1 MAQITNEYAS
11 ALFAL
16 ASEKNAKKEYEIA
29 LETINSVFDGEPQYI
44 EFLYSPS
51 IEKSIRLDS
60 IDKAFK
66 EIVPEDVLSFV
77 KILCEKGRIKDF
89 CEISDEYK
97 TLVAVSEGVMH
108 ATITSAIELTD
119 TEKQKIVS
127 KLEQSYKKEVVAKYF
142 VDSSIIGGIIIDI
155 DGKIIDASIKG
166 RLYDIKEVIDK

>member
-1 MAQITNEYAS
+1 
-11 ALFAL
+11 
-16 ASEKNAKKEYEIA
+16 
-29 LETINSVFDGEPQYI
+29 
-44 EFLYSPS
+44 
-51 IEKSIRLDS
+51 
-60 IDKAFK
+60 
-66 EIVPEDVLSFV
+66 
-77 KILCEKGRIKDF
+77 
-89 CEISDEYK
+89 
-97 TLVAVSEGVMH
+97 MH

>member
-1 MAQITNEYAS
+1 MTQITNEYAS
-11 ALFAL
+11 ALFML

-51 IEKSIRLDS
+51 IEKSIRLDA

-77 KILCEKGRIKDF
+77 KLLCDKDRIKYF
-89 CEISDEYK
+89 GEITQEYK
-97 TLVAVSEGVMH
+97 TLVAMSDDVMH

-119 TEKQKIVS
+119 IEKQKIVT
-127 KLEQSYKKEVVAKYF
+127 KLEQSYKKQVVASY
-142 VDSSIIGGIIIDI
+142 VTDSSIIGGIIIDI
-155 DGKIIDASIKG
+155 NGKIIDASIKS